1 MSDTVL
7 ASLPEAARRLEIIA
21 GAGGRR
27 SWSAERK
34 ASIVAESVAGGE
46 TVRAVARRHGV
57 AESQIYAWRR
67 QAGAGSAEACPMS
80 FASVAVTPGSIEIVL
95 DGATIRVPP
104 GSDGATLR
112 AVLVAVKA
120 VSP

>member
-1 MSDTVL
+1 M
-7 ASLPEAARRLEIIA
+7 PEPARRLEIVT
-21 GAGGRR
+21 GAVDRR

-46 TVRAVARRHGV
+46 SVRAVARRHGV

-67 QAGAGSAEACPMS
+67 QACGGAADRRPMG
-80 FASVAVTPGSIEIVL
+80 FASVAITSGSIEIML
-95 DGATIRVPP
+95 DGATIRVPS
-104 GSDGATLR
+104 GCDAATLR
-112 AVLVAVKA
+112 TVLAAVKA